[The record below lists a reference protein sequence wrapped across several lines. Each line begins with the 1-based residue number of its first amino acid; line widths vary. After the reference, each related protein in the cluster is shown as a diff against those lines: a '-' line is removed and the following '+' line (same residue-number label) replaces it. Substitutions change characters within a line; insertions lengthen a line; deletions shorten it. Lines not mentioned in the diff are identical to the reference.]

1 MRGTPF
7 RALVTASVFA
17 VSALL
22 LACPLGQ
29 LHMRIPDYATGQVKG
44 VRLYRVDASGRLV
57 DAGRLE
63 FSGIQKSPQYGEL
76 LKYTQVTVQGAPAPS
91 SVWGPAFA
99 QVIRDPAHPASIE
112 VTLGFLNQLPPGYFK
127 VATYNAVGTSP
138 VSAAQAFVN
147 TDPPA

>member
-7 RALVTASVFA
+7 RGLVTASVFA

-29 LHMRIPDYATGQVKG
+29 LHLRIPDYASSQVKG
-44 VRLYRVDASGRLV
+44 VRLYRVDSGRLV

-63 FSGIQKSPQYGEL
+63 FSGIQNTPQYGEL
-76 LKYTQVTVQGAPAPS
+76 LKYTQVTVQGAPAS
-91 SVWGPAFA
+91 AWGPAFA